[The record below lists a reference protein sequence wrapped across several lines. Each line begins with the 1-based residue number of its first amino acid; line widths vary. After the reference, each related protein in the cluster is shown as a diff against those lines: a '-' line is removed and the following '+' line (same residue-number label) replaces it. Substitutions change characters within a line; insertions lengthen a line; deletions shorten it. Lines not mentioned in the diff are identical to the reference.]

1 MKIAFV
7 CGKGGVGKSTL
18 CFLVGL
24 GLEQAGKKVGVED
37 RDPQRSIAGWID
49 PERDRIELLQ
59 ENSEWGGDFHLVDT
73 RPAIDDESV
82 TRTIAEA
89 DVIIIPCSPSPAA
102 ISAMGATATVVASL
116 KRPEAKAFIL
126 LNQINPRTILG
137 RSAREGLEDFGI
149 PVMKTQLPDLE
160 SIRWAVTD
168 GWEALEEKTQNN
180 VFRLA
185 LEVLAQ

>member
-24 GLEQAGKKVGVED
+24 GLEQAGKRVAVED
-37 RDPQRSIAGWID
+37 RDPQRSIAGWIQPD
-49 PERDRIELLQ
+49 RDRIQVLQ
-59 ENSEWGGDFHLVDT
+59 ENAEWGGDFHLVDT
-73 RPAIDDESV
+73 RPAIDDASV
-82 TRTIAEA
+82 TRTIGEA
-89 DVIIIPCSPSPAA
+89 DFIIIPCSPSPAA
-102 ISAMGATATVVASL
+102 ISAMAATATVVTSL
-116 KRPEAKAFIL
+116 KRPEAKALIL

-137 RSAREGLEDFGI
+137 RTARAGLEDLGI

-160 SIRWAVTD
+160 SIRWAITD
-168 GWEALEEKTQNN
+168 GWDALEEKTQAT
-180 VFRLA
+180 VFQLA